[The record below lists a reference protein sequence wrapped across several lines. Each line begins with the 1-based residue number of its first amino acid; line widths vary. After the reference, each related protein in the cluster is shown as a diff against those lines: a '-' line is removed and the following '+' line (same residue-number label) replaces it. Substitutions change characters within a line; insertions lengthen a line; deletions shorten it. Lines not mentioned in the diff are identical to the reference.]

1 MKTFSIALV
10 ATALLAGVAPALADE
25 DSDAPSYQEQMTNL
39 WIATGDAN
47 YAHLAGLTDAQISAE
62 RQMPVEHSDLN

>member
-10 ATALLAGVAPALADE
+10 AATLLAGVAPALAE
-25 DSDAPSYQEQMTNL
+25 DTDSPSYQEQMTSL

-47 YAHLAGLTDAQISAE
+47 YARLAGLTDAQINAE
-62 RQMPVEHSDLN
+62 RHMPIEHSDLN